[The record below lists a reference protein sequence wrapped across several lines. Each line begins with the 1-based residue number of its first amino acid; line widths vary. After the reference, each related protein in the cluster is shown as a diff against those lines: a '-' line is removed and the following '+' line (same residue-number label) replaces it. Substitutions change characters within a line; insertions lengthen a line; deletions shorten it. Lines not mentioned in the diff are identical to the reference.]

1 MLGTSERDNFP
12 MNNKMEKH
20 IVEKEE
26 DNNNVSQNTESKIVI
41 TVQDISESN
50 EERNENSEFQIK
62 KRNENH
68 IEKKEVEKDNK
79 IIESKNA
86 IKVENKTE
94 TQEKEKKNKLQLH
107 TSKKEDNNKIENI
120 KSEIKE
126 KEDDYDSEVKELL
139 ENKEKRLT
147 KKFNEASDFY
157 NSIKL
162 YEIIYG
168 EQKNVR
174 NEIKKWFENRR
185 KKNQNEEEI
194 EDIEKIKEEKKK
206 NIYCGCRCLKIY
218 LFGFFYFIFYLTG
231 FFQLLDLF
239 DACKKEL
246 GIIFK
251 SFFYNT
257 ERESNETFVDLY
269 INSCLRNIPEFDFA
283 FFTSILG
290 TLPLKYCGFFFSS
303 TIFTT
308 LNSVLFVGFRKF
320 DFEKKKFDVI
330 DFLYILL
337 CFFIFFIIFGAISL
351 FAHQKFS
358 EAIIKFDDIK
368 KYYEAKLIEL
378 INNDD
383 ENKNKENAKEDDK
396 NKNKGCCGDS
406 WKESSLFVFLS
417 IGIIIAYII
426 NRGIN
431 IIIYKF
437 YKNIYEEYFTAVF
450 VTIYVGTYIMS
461 LILYLFFNIEIIL
474 IKSKKKKNYKN
485 KIEFYKIFGF
495 IIYYEKISIDNE
507 IKDENEQ
514 EKNENEQN
522 KVNTNQNNLNV
533 GNQNNIDIYNL
544 ENKTGKI
551 NEKIKNRQDN
561 SLIDKNRNEN
571 IQNTKKNKNNNTNK
585 EITYSDIFCK
595 LIFPCYNN
603 LKKENENSK
612 YCCASCKL
620 GFKKCYYKT
629 VDTEF
634 EPVCHYEICKCQQC
648 CSLCSCCQ
656 CCECCKI
663 RDLNESYTDQEIFC
677 YVYQVQRKCS
687 WFCDL
692 FFKNNILSLI
702 IHNLCVEL
710 GIVGYEKKLN
720 DNLEDNNLYDN
731 FITIIIYLG
740 YFSFFTFLFTGFF
753 VCRTKN
759 EGFNYFSW
767 YSIIYSIIIAIL
779 SGISYFGIEKKRIL
793 INDRI
798 HNIIIMIPIA
808 YTKFINLV
816 VMNTLVKISDDDNE
830 MDILSSS
837 FVLTSIFVI
846 YDIIVFM
853 VIDFL
858 DLEINTLILIQLLS
872 AIIFSICHLFSL
884 NKKIIKDLCKKKN
897 EN

>member
-50 EERNENSEFQIK
+50 EERNENSDFQIK

-86 IKVENKTE
+86 IKVENQIE

-107 TSKKEDNNKIENI
+107 TSKKEDNNKIENT

-303 TIFTT
+303 TI
-308 LNSVLFVGFRKF
+308 
-320 DFEKKKFDVI
+320 
-330 DFLYILL
+330 YI
-337 CFFIFFIIFGAISL
+337 
-351 FAHQKFS
+351 KFS
-358 EAIIKFDDIK
+358 SF
-368 KYYEAKLIEL
+368 
-378 INNDD
+378 
-383 ENKNKENAKEDDK
+383 
-396 NKNKGCCGDS
+396 
-406 WKESSLFVFLS
+406 
-417 IGIIIAYII
+417 
-426 NRGIN
+426 R
-431 IIIYKF
+431 
-437 YKNIYEEYFTAVF
+437 
-450 VTIYVGTYIMS
+450 
-461 LILYLFFNIEIIL
+461 
-474 IKSKKKKNYKN
+474 
-485 KIEFYKIFGF
+485 
-495 IIYYEKISIDNE
+495 
-507 IKDENEQ
+507 
-514 EKNENEQN
+514 
-522 KVNTNQNNLNV
+522 
-533 GNQNNIDIYNL
+533 
-544 ENKTGKI
+544 
-551 NEKIKNRQDN
+551 
-561 SLIDKNRNEN
+561 
-571 IQNTKKNKNNNTNK
+571 
-585 EITYSDIFCK
+585 
-595 LIFPCYNN
+595 
-603 LKKENENSK
+603 
-612 YCCASCKL
+612 
-620 GFKKCYYKT
+620 
-629 VDTEF
+629 
-634 EPVCHYEICKCQQC
+634 
-648 CSLCSCCQ
+648 
-656 CCECCKI
+656 
-663 RDLNESYTDQEIFC
+663 
-677 YVYQVQRKCS
+677 
-687 WFCDL
+687 WF
-692 FFKNNILSLI
+692 
-702 IHNLCVEL
+702 
-710 GIVGYEKKLN
+710 
-720 DNLEDNNLYDN
+720 
-731 FITIIIYLG
+731 
-740 YFSFFTFLFTGFF
+740 
-753 VCRTKN
+753 
-759 EGFNYFSW
+759 
-767 YSIIYSIIIAIL
+767 
-779 SGISYFGIEKKRIL
+779 
-793 INDRI
+793 
-798 HNIIIMIPIA
+798 
-808 YTKFINLV
+808 
-816 VMNTLVKISDDDNE
+816 
-830 MDILSSS
+830 
-837 FVLTSIFVI
+837 
-846 YDIIVFM
+846 
-853 VIDFL
+853 
-858 DLEINTLILIQLLS
+858 
-872 AIIFSICHLFSL
+872 
-884 NKKIIKDLCKKKN
+884 
-897 EN
+897 